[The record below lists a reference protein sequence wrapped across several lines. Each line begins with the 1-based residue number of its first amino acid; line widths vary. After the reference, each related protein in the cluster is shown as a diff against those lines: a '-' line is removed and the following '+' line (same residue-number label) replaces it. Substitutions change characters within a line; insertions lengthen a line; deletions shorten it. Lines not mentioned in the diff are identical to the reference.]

1 MEIKMSF
8 RECAC
13 VEGAIDE
20 RNYLHEILG
29 GIRVRLVTSNVY
41 HTEIAINIVI
51 IFKNYLRG
59 KTCKVYAAPTDV
71 RFSDDDATIP
81 DLLVLCD
88 RSKNNG
94 KIIVGAPDL
103 IVEVLSPSTAIND
116 YGYKKDLYEKHG
128 VKEYWIVH
136 PKERFILVFIL
147 EKGKYKSS
155 SVYEHF
161 TKEQLDAMT
170 GKERQE
176 IPLSFSPSLFADLEI
191 SLDDVFEGTY

>member
-1 MEIKMSF
+1 MEGVINK
-8 RECAC
+8 RDCL
-13 VEGAIDE
+13 
-20 RNYLHEILG
+20 YEILDG
-29 GIRVRLVTSNVY
+29 KKVWMHASPNIH
-41 HTEIAINIVI
+41 HTEIATNIVS

-71 RFSDDDATIP
+71 RFSDDDMTIP

-128 VKEYWIVH
+128 VGEYWIVH
-136 PKERFILVFIL
+136 PNERFILVFVL
-147 EKGKYKSS
+147 ENGKYKSS
-155 SVYEHF
+155 GVYEHF
-161 TKEQLDAMT
+161 TKEQLDVMT
-170 GKERQE
+170 DKEKQE

-191 SLDDVFEGTY
+191 SLDEVFEDIY